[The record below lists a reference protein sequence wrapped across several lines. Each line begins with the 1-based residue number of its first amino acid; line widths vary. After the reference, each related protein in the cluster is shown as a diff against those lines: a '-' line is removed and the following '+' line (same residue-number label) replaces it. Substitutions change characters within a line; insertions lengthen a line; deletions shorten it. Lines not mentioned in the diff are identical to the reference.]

1 MKNIKVIS
9 SVLQA
14 SCIILQEEVNDL
26 IVFTQQT
33 TKYFNSLI
41 NLDRVSSSK
50 LEIIREK
57 AEDLIKN
64 CNNSL
69 IIANNFDKDIITITS
84 DQSARFSDV
93 DALINTT
100 KNLIKEVQ
108 ALNKQG
114 QALVKEIK
122 LI

>member
-69 IIANNFDKDIITITS
+69 IIANNFDKDIITIAS